1 MQTIMIKMYLKKA
14 WVWLKNHWYV
24 PVFLLAAC
32 VIWFFYRQKA
42 AAMFDNLVESR
53 KAHKEEIEELNK
65 IQTKETASRDKNL
78 KNYLESEDKLEEK
91 LAKDKL
97 AAAKERKDREEELM
111 KKEIHDIAKE
121 LAKKEHLR

>member
-65 IQTKETASRDKNL
+65 QTSSGFEYGEGIYSG
-78 KNYLESEDKLEEK
+78 
-91 LAKDKL
+91 
-97 AAAKERKDREEELM
+97 
-111 KKEIHDIAKE
+111 
-121 LAKKEHLR
+121 

>member
-65 IQTKETASRDKNL
+65 IQAKETASRDKNL

-121 LAKKEHLR
+121 LAKKEHLK

>member
-65 IQTKETASRDKNL
+65 IQAKETASRDKNL
-78 KNYLESEDKLEEK
+78 KNYLESEDKLDEK

-121 LAKKEHLR
+121 LAKKEHLK

>member
-42 AAMFDNLVESR
+42 TAMFDNLVESR

-65 IQTKETASRDKNL
+65 IQAKETASRDKNL

-121 LAKKEHLR
+121 LAKKEHLK

>member
-1 MQTIMIKMYLKKA
+1 MIKMYLKKA

-65 IQTKETASRDKNL
+65 IQAKETASRDKNL

-121 LAKKEHLR
+121 LAKKEHLK

>member
-42 AAMFDNLVESR
+42 TAMFDNLVESR

>member
-65 IQTKETASRDKNL
+65 IQAKETASRDKNL